1 MGLNQKIN
9 KILKT
14 HNKRKKDGARQIY
27 KAKGGVPKTGGWGR
41 TTGEARETGWG
52 QLHKVLYNLF
62 VSILFQPLSISPFWH
77 TGSAIYNFKE
87 LCKYFVTSNS

>member
-9 KILKT
+9 KNLKT
-14 HNKRKKDGARQIY
+14 HTKGKKDGASQIY
-27 KAKGGVPKTGGWGR
+27 KAKGGVPKTVSWGR

-62 VSILFQPLSISPFWH
+62 QSLFCFNHYRFHHPSTLGVPYTILRNCQ
-77 TGSAIYNFKE
+77 
-87 LCKYFVTSNS
+87 YFVTSNS

>member
-14 HNKRKKDGARQIY
+14 HNKRKKDGASQIY
-27 KAKGGVPKTGGWGR
+27 KAKGGVPKTVGWGR

-62 VSILFQPLSISPFWH
+62 QSLFCFKHYRFHHTNTLGVPYTILRNYQ
-77 TGSAIYNFKE
+77 
-87 LCKYFVTSNS
+87 YFVTSNS